1 MTDVTDRYEAQPR
14 LVGERYEL
22 GGCIGYGGMAEVY
35 RGRDIRLGR
44 EVAVKTLRADLA
56 RDPTFLARFRREAQS
71 SASLNHPAIVSVYD
85 TGEDVINGTQLPY
98 IVMEFI
104 EGQTL
109 RDVLQAQGAL
119 DERHAMQVTA
129 EVCAALDYSH
139 RMGIIHRD
147 IKPAN
152 VMLASD
158 GSAKVMD
165 FGIARATTATTSN
178 MTATSAV
185 IGTAQ
190 YLSPEQARGARVD
203 TRSDVYSTG
212 VLLYE
217 LLTGEPPFRGDN
229 PVAVAYQHVREIPP
243 PPSSHNPRIS
253 PEADAVVLKAMEK
266 DPDDRY
272 ATAGEMRDDLERAL
286 SGHRVHAMMM
296 GAGDETML
304 GGAGAGTAGTALL
317 GRSRGGYDDRYE
329 GGTGYQGRYDDGYD
343 EPGGYDD
350 GYGEQTRL
358 GGQPYDRYDQTGP
371 VDRYGNAGPPGHRA
385 GDDRDREGSSTWKF
399 VVAGLGAVVVF
410 VVVALLASSLLGGGG
425 DGGDTAAAE
434 ITIPSGL
441 KGQPYD
447 AVVGRLQSEGFT
459 GRFDKQTRESTD
471 ATPDSVLEISPG
483 EGQTIAADGTIS
495 ITVAIARGQVTVP
508 QNLVGMTQQ
517 AATDALTALGLQPS
531 SMQYY
536 EAANQGVGKVEKTE
550 PEAGRPVDSGSSVTI
565 WVVSSTVNVPD
576 VTSKAAQAAISELQ
590 RYGLTAVQE
599 TVVNNA
605 QQPGTVIDQ
614 SPSGGAVNRGSKV
627 KIFIAAQSQQPTT
640 PPATATTT
648 PPTDT
653 PPVIIDP
660 TTPPATT
667 PTAVPTTPAG
677 GGASTGG
684 QQPGAAG
691 PARNGLARP
700 N

>member
-1 MTDVTDRYEAQPR
+1 MTDVTDRYDAQPR

-109 RDVLQAQGAL
+109 RDVLQAQGPL

-129 EVCAALDYSH
+129 EICAALDYSH

-152 VMLASD
+152 VMLATD

-243 PPSSHNPRIS
+243 PPSSHDARIS

-272 ATAGEMRDDLERAL
+272 ATAGEMREDLERAL

-304 GGAGAGTAGTALL
+304 GDTGAGTAGTALL
-317 GRSRGGYDDRYE
+317 GNSRGGYDDRYE
-329 GGTGYQGRYDDGYD
+329 GRTGYQGRYDDGYD

-358 GGQPYDRYDQTGP
+358 GGQSYDRFDQTGP

-385 GDDRDREGSSTWKF
+385 GAGADEDRAGSSTWKF
-399 VVAGLGAVVVF
+399 VLAGLGAVVVF

-447 AVVGRLQSEGFT
+447 AVVARLQSSGFT
-459 GRFDKQTRESTD
+459 GHFDKQTQESTEVKPD
-471 ATPDSVLEISPG
+471 AVLEISPG

-495 ITVAIARGQVTVP
+495 ITVASAPGQQVVP
-508 QNLVGMTQQ
+508 NDIVGMSQQ
-517 AATDALTALGLQPS
+517 AATDALTGLGLQVSAMP
-531 SMQYY
+531 YY
-536 EAANQGVGKVEKTE
+536 EAASQGVGKVEKAD
-550 PEAGRPVDSGSSVTI
+550 PEAGSPVDAGGTVTI
-565 WVVSSTVNVPD
+565 WVVSSTVNVPN
-576 VTSKAAQAAISELQ
+576 VTGKAAAAAISELQ
-590 RYGLTAVQE
+590 RYGLTPVQE
-599 TVVNNA
+599 TGVNNS
-605 QQPGTVIDQ
+605 QQPGTVFDQ

-627 KIFIAAQSQQPTT
+627 KIFIAAENQQPTT
-640 PPATATTT
+640 PPATATTP
-648 PPTDT
+648 PPTED
-653 PPVIIDP
+653 PPVIIEP

-667 PTAVPTTPAG
+667 PPAVPTTPAG
-677 GGASTGG
+677 GGPPTGG

-691 PARNGLARP
+691 GGGGAGR
-700 N
+700 